1 MDDSCKQPIPLPASP
16 LKGEKLLVG
25 VVADIRKAVFAQVL
39 RLEPAFFEVT
49 RTGEVI
55 SRLTTDTSL
64 SSKSGFPDGGS
75 LPFIFL

>member
-1 MDDSCKQPIPLPASP
+1 M
-16 LKGEKLLVG
+16 
-25 VVADIRKAVFAQVL
+25 VADIRKAVFAQVL
-39 RLEPAFFEVT
+39 RLEPAVFEVT
-49 RTGEVI
+49 RTGEGI